1 MPSLCGYC
9 DGRVPYFG
17 RRFAHH
23 RWFCSRDCLTHWEAE
38 PRDAQ
43 AAAQPNVAGRRL
55 PWIAKLLVLLAGI
68 VVLALALG
76 SCIVF
81 LSLVFYDRA
90 DVAPGAESPSQADV
104 RNRELMALLPSHPA
118 SVVIEEKVWDEL
130 CCHPLQRYRLL
141 THVYA
146 SDATLDD
153 VLTFYRQRLTEAGWE
168 DLQEV
173 TGGYGFQKENIYTF
187 ITPLRRLPSG
197 GFWGSGLE
205 TLEPVSVK
213 SIQAPPADAST
224 FFGVTTKRRIDCL
237 RVDCLRWP
245 TGSQ

>member
-23 RWFCSRDCLTHWEAE
+23 RWFCSQHCLTHWEAE